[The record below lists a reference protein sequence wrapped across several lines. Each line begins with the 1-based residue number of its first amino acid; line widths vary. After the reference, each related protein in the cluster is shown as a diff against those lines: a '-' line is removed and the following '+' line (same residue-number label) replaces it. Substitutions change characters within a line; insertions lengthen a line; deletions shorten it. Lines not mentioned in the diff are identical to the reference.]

1 MVTSSLSGVL
11 FGDGRMSFS
20 LRLILILSIS
30 TQKCFNHRTI
40 LYFSSAR
47 YFNRGE
53 HDVSNNE
60 DNNLSVDC
68 INVDGDN
75 WMPI

>member
-1 MVTSSLSGVL
+1 MGNASLSRVL
-11 FGDGRMSFS
+11 LGDGERVFS

-60 DNNLSVDC
+60 DNNLPFDC